1 MLFFYVRH
9 GDPIYNPDSLTEL
22 GKRQA
27 DAVAKRLSL
36 FGIDKIFA
44 STSTRA
50 IQTAEPTAALTKK
63 EIVQLDFC
71 NECYAWDD
79 FTCKNENGGISWP
92 FYNNRCRKAFVS
104 PEMKKL
110 GENWFDHPE
119 FAEERDRFKNG
130 IERVNKGVDEL
141 FLSLDYE
148 HDRENGC
155 YKSLKENNHDRVAL
169 FAHQGFGAA
178 FMSSVLDIPYPQYC
192 SHFDMCHTGV
202 TVIEFSEGDGVV
214 IPRVLMVSNDSH
226 LFKESLPMHYNYGYR
241 F

>member
-27 DAVAKRLSL
+27 ESVAKRLAL

-44 STSTRA
+44 STSKRA
-50 IQTAEPTAALTKK
+50 IDTAVPTSELTKN
-63 EIVQLDFC
+63 EITQLDFC
-71 NECYAWDD
+71 NEGYAWDE
-79 FTCKNENGGISWP
+79 FTCRNENGGISWP

-104 PEMKKL
+104 KEIKAL
-110 GENWFDHPE
+110 GDNWFEHPE
-119 FAEERDRFKNG
+119 FAEEKEKFKKG
-130 IERVNKGVDEL
+130 ITRINNAADEF
-141 FLSLDYE
+141 FLSLGYR
-148 HDRENGC
+148 HDRENGV
-155 YKSLKENNHDRVAL
+155 YYPENPTGDRVAL
-169 FAHQGFGAA
+169 FAHQGFGIA
-178 FMSSVLDIPYPQYC
+178 FLSSILDIPYPQYC

-214 IPRVLMVSNDSH
+214 IPKVLELSNDSH
-226 LFKESLPMHYNYGYR
+226 LYKDGLPLHYNYGYR